1 MNIFKKIPAVIA
13 SVAVI
18 VSLSAVAVSAN
29 SYVPEVS
36 DVVTE
41 DIEVVFDSATK
52 AQREQAQQIIADY
65 IAKNIPNGIADVSKM
80 DKVAAYVASFTY
92 DKSNSDPYLM
102 VLNGSGNPSASAKL
116 AVYMLGEVGLTA
128 KTRYAYSENEE
139 IPMKEA
145 SSMMTTAVRLGD
157 GSVYLLYIGG
167 DVLGQKTFISQK
179 LNSRFLYK
187 EISKKQIR
195 CLFVD
200 TVRR

>member
-36 DVVTE
+36 DVITE
-41 DIEVVFDSATK
+41 DVGIASVSATK
-52 AQREQAQQIIADY
+52 AQQEQAQQIIADY

-102 VLNGSGNPSASAKL
+102 VLNGSGNPNASAKL
-116 AVYMLGEVGLTA
+116 AVYMLG
-128 KTRYAYSENEE
+128 
-139 IPMKEA
+139 
-145 SSMMTTAVRLGD
+145 
-157 GSVYLLYIGG
+157 
-167 DVLGQKTFISQK
+167 
-179 LNSRFLYK
+179 
-187 EISKKQIR
+187 
-195 CLFVD
+195 
-200 TVRR
+200 

>member
-36 DVVTE
+36 DVITE
-41 DIEVVFDSATK
+41 DVSIASVSATK
-52 AQREQAQQIIADY
+52 AQQIIADY

-102 VLNGSGNPSASAKL
+102 VLNGSGSDYASAKL

-128 KTRYAYSENEE
+128 KNK
-139 IPMKEA
+139 IC
-145 SSMMTTAVRLGD
+145 V
-157 GSVYLLYIGG
+157 
-167 DVLGQKTFISQK
+167 Q
-179 LNSRFLYK
+179 
-187 EISKKQIR
+187 
-195 CLFVD
+195 
-200 TVRR
+200 

>member
-80 DKVAAYVASFTY
+80 DKRLRRMWRRS
-92 DKSNSDPYLM
+92 
-102 VLNGSGNPSASAKL
+102 
-116 AVYMLGEVGLTA
+116 LT
-128 KTRYAYSENEE
+128 TRA
-139 IPMKEA
+139 IP
-145 SSMMTTAVRLGD
+145 
-157 GSVYLLYIGG
+157 
-167 DVLGQKTFISQK
+167 
-179 LNSRFLYK
+179 
-187 EISKKQIR
+187 IR
-195 CLFVD
+195 ILWC
-200 TVRR
+200 

>member
-80 DKVAAYVASFTY
+80 DKVAAYVA
-92 DKSNSDPYLM
+92 
-102 VLNGSGNPSASAKL
+102 
-116 AVYMLGEVGLTA
+116 
-128 KTRYAYSENEE
+128 
-139 IPMKEA
+139 
-145 SSMMTTAVRLGD
+145 
-157 GSVYLLYIGG
+157 
-167 DVLGQKTFISQK
+167 
-179 LNSRFLYK
+179 
-187 EISKKQIR
+187 
-195 CLFVD
+195 
-200 TVRR
+200 

>member
-80 DKVAAYVASFTY
+80 DKRMWRRSLTTRAIPIRILWCSTVQAILLPVQ
-92 DKSNSDPYLM
+92 NSPFICW
-102 VLNGSGNPSASAKL
+102 A
-116 AVYMLGEVGLTA
+116 
-128 KTRYAYSENEE
+128 R
-139 IPMKEA
+139 
-145 SSMMTTAVRLGD
+145 
-157 GSVYLLYIGG
+157 SV
-167 DVLGQKTFISQK
+167 
-179 LNSRFLYK
+179 
-187 EISKKQIR
+187 
-195 CLFVD
+195 
-200 TVRR
+200 

>member
-36 DVVTE
+36 DVMTE
-41 DIEVVFDSATK
+41 DVSIASVSATK

-102 VLNGSGNPSASAKL
+102 VLNGSGSDYASAKL

-128 KTRYAYSENEE
+128 KTRYAYRDR
-139 IPMKEA
+139 K
-145 SSMMTTAVRLGD
+145 
-157 GSVYLLYIGG
+157 SV
-167 DVLGQKTFISQK
+167 V
-179 LNSRFLYK
+179 
-187 EISKKQIR
+187 
-195 CLFVD
+195 
-200 TVRR
+200 

>member
-36 DVVTE
+36 DVMTE
-41 DIEVVFDSATK
+41 DVSIASVSATK

-92 DKSNSDPYLM
+92 DKR
-102 VLNGSGNPSASAKL
+102 A
-116 AVYMLGEVGLTA
+116 
-128 KTRYAYSENEE
+128 
-139 IPMKEA
+139 IP
-145 SSMMTTAVRLGD
+145 
-157 GSVYLLYIGG
+157 
-167 DVLGQKTFISQK
+167 
-179 LNSRFLYK
+179 
-187 EISKKQIR
+187 IR
-195 CLFVD
+195 ILWC
-200 TVRR
+200 

>member
-36 DVVTE
+36 DVITE
-41 DIEVVFDSATK
+41 DVGIASVSATK

-92 DKSNSDPYLM
+92 GAQRFRQRLCQR
-102 VLNGSGNPSASAKL
+102 
-116 AVYMLGEVGLTA
+116 
-128 KTRYAYSENEE
+128 KTCRLYA
-139 IPMKEA
+139 
-145 SSMMTTAVRLGD
+145 G
-157 GSVYLLYIGG
+157 
-167 DVLGQKTFISQK
+167 
-179 LNSRFLYK
+179 
-187 EISKKQIR
+187 
-195 CLFVD
+195 
-200 TVRR
+200 

>member
-80 DKVAAYVASFTY
+80 DKVAAYVAS
-92 DKSNSDPYLM
+92 L
-102 VLNGSGNPSASAKL
+102 
-116 AVYMLGEVGLTA
+116 LT
-128 KTRYAYSENEE
+128 TRA
-139 IPMKEA
+139 IPIRILWCSTVQATIMPA
-145 SSMMTTAVRLGD
+145 QNLPFICWVR
-157 GSVYLLYIGG
+157 
-167 DVLGQKTFISQK
+167 
-179 LNSRFLYK
+179 
-187 EISKKQIR
+187 
-195 CLFVD
+195 
-200 TVRR
+200 